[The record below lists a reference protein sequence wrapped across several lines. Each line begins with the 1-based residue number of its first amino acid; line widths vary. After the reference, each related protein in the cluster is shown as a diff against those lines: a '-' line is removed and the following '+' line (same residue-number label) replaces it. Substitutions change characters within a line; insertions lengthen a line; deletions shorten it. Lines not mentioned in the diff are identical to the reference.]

1 MRSLTW
7 LGVWLL
13 LLCPHLNAQ
22 EAVPVEASAE
32 TPPPQTASSV
42 DNLSEPL
49 YTPFIERY
57 ILDELKQ
64 LRTDM
69 ASQRIELTEKIL
81 DRDLMVSDKAMS
93 YATNTVTYFFYLI
106 AAVSS
111 ILVIVG
117 WTSIRDIRDKVHS
130 VADKE
135 VQKLVEAYEKRLHAI
150 EKQLMQKTQHID
162 ENRLQI
168 EKTQEV
174 HSMWLRA
181 AQEHSIQGKIV
192 IYDEILKLRPND
204 AEALTYKADTVL
216 ELGEPQWAKNLC
228 HRALEIDPQYG
239 YAHYQLA
246 CANVALD
253 DFDEA
258 VAGLARAMQ
267 FSDAIIEDIRS
278 DKALAPLREYPAFKN
293 LFDVPAV
300 PVPRKPEMG

>member
-1 MRSLTW
+1 MRSLKW
-7 LGVWLL
+7 LGIWLL
-13 LLCPHLNAQ
+13 LLCPSLNAQ
-22 EAVPVEASAE
+22 EAA
-32 TPPPQTASSV
+32 PPQAGLPPNAAAQV
-42 DNLSEPL
+42 DGLNEPL

-69 ASQRIELTEKIL
+69 ASQRLDMTEKIL

-135 VQKLVEAYEKRLHAI
+135 VQKLVEAYEERLRAI

-181 AQEHSIQGKIV
+181 AQEHSIQGKIA
-192 IYDEILKLRPND
+192 IYDEILRLRPND

-246 CANVALD
+246 CANVALS

-300 PVPRKPEMG
+300 SVSRKPEAG

>member
-1 MRSLTW
+1 MRGLNWLCGILMLTLCSLTS
-7 LGVWLL
+7 
-13 LLCPHLNAQ
+13 AQ
-22 EAVPVEASAE
+22 EATPAEEDASPGLAASVE
-32 TPPPQTASSV
+32 
-42 DNLSEPL
+42 NLSEPL

-64 LRTDM
+64 LRTEM
-69 ASQRIELTEKIL
+69 ASQRVELTEKIL
-81 DRDLMVSDKAMS
+81 DRDLMVADKAMS
-93 YATNTVTYFFYLI
+93 YANNTVTYFFYLI

-135 VQKLVEAYEKRLHAI
+135 VQKLVEVYEERLRAI

-168 EKTQEV
+168 ERTQEV
-174 HSMWLRA
+174 HAMWLRA
-181 AQEHSIQGKIV
+181 AQEHSIQGKIA
-192 IYDEILKLRPND
+192 IYDEILQRRPND

-246 CANVALD
+246 CANVALNN
-253 DFDEA
+253 FDEA

-267 FSDAIIEDIRS
+267 FSEAIIEDIRS
-278 DKALAPLREYPAFKN
+278 DRALAPLREYPAFQT

-300 PVPRKPEMG
+300 PVSVKSDSA